1 MGYNLFEG
9 GQNMLLITITELR
22 KHLGKYLELSK
33 EEDIVVKKNG
43 IIASVLTSYIPR
55 KEDNS
60 SSFSLAGKYED
71 FDYESYLR
79 ERDEA
84 R

>member
-1 MGYNLFEG
+1 
-9 GQNMLLITITELR
+9 MLLITTTELR

-33 EEDIVVKKNG
+33 EEDIVVEKNG
-43 IIASVLTSYIPR
+43 KIATVLTSYIPR
-55 KEDNS
+55 KEDD
-60 SSFSLAGKYED
+60 SSFFSLVGKYED

>member
-1 MGYNLFEG
+1 MF
-9 GQNMLLITITELR
+9 LITATELR

-43 IIASVLTSYIPR
+43 KIVTVLTSYIPR
-55 KEDNS
+55 KDDS
-60 SSFSLAGKYED
+60 SFFSLAGKYKD
-71 FDYESYLR
+71 FDYESYLG

>member
-1 MGYNLFEG
+1 
-9 GQNMLLITITELR
+9 MLLITTTELR

-43 IIASVLTSYIPR
+43 IITTVLTSYIPR
-55 KEDNS
+55 KDDS
-60 SSFSLAGKYED
+60 SFFSLAGKYED

-79 ERDEA
+79 ERGPFRCEE

>member
-1 MGYNLFEG
+1 
-9 GQNMLLITITELR
+9 MLIITVTELR
-22 KHLGKYLELSK
+22 KHLGKYLEISK
-33 EEDIVVKKNG
+33 EEDVVVKKNG
-43 IIASVLTSYIPR
+43 KIVTILTSYIPR
-55 KEDNS
+55 KEED
-60 SSFSLAGKYED
+60 SSFLSLAGIYKD